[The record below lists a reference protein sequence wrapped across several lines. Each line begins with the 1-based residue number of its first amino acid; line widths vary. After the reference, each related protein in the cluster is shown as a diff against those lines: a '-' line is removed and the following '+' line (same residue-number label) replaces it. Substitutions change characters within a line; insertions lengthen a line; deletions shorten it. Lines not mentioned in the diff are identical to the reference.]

1 MAVSLC
7 FLPIAYWDGCNP
19 GPDGFPSSIG
29 EELVTTKRQ
38 VLESP
43 FSVRRREK
51 NTYLKPPKPVYSI
64 TVSIHIYNYI

>member
-1 MAVSLC
+1 MALTSLC

-19 GPDGFPSSIG
+19 EPDGFPSSIG

-51 NTYLKPPKPVYSI
+51 NTY
-64 TVSIHIYNYI
+64 